1 MDFSTLAVIVVAGM
15 LGPLLALPRRWRIP
29 VVIGELLA
37 GVLLGPTFVDY
48 LHAGDKTFA
57 FLADM
62 GFALIMFVAGAHVPV
77 RDKALR
83 GGLVKG
89 LLRAVG
95 VAAVGVIPAFA
106 LSRGFHTG
114 HTAMYAVLFASSSA
128 ALVLPII
135 DSLQLGGPGILALL
149 PQVAVADTACIVA
162 LPLAVDPAHA
172 VRAALGALAVLGS
185 AVVLFLILRE
195 AERRGLHRRLHRLSR
210 RRSFALELRISLAI
224 VFALAA
230 LATHTHV
237 SIMLAGFSFG
247 LVVAAIGEPR
257 RLARQLFGITEGFLG
272 PLFFVWLGSSLDLRQ
287 LGSHPSAI
295 LLGLLLGAAT
305 VLAHV
310 SMRLTGQPVAHGVLA
325 SAQLGVPVAA
335 ATLGTQLHLLRPGE
349 SAALLLGALVSIAA
363 ATAAGAAAARHA
375 TPPKAPTSGTPA
387 TSPTPPH
394 PPASGASAT

>member
-1 MDFSTLAVIVVAGM
+1 MDFSTLAVIMLAGM
-15 LGPLLALPRRWRIP
+15 LGPLLALRSSWRIP
-29 VVIGELLA
+29 VVIGELVA
-37 GVLLGPTFVDY
+37 GVLLGPTFAGY

-77 RDKALR
+77 RDRALR

-89 LLRAVG
+89 TLRAVA
-95 VAAVGVIPAFA
+95 VAAVGVVPAFA

-114 HTAMYAVLFASSSA
+114 HTALYAVLFASSSA
-128 ALVLPII
+128 ALILPII
-135 DSLQLGGPGILALL
+135 DALHLGGPSVLALL
-149 PQVAVADTACIVA
+149 PQIAVADTACIIA

-172 VRAALGALAVLGS
+172 ARAALGAAAVLGCS
-185 AVVLFLILRE
+185 TLLFLVLRQ
-195 AERRGLHRRLHRLSR
+195 AERRGWHRRLHRLSKER
-210 RRSFALELRISLAI
+210 KFAMELRISLAI
-224 VFALAA
+224 LFALAA

-257 RLARQLFGITEGFLG
+257 RLARQLFALAEGFLG
-272 PLFFVWLGSSLDLRQ
+272 PLFFVWLGASLDLRQ

-305 VLAHV
+305 ILAHA
-310 SMRLTGQPVAHGVLA
+310 SMRLTGQPLSHGVLA

-335 ATLGTQLHLLRPGE
+335 AALGTQLHLLRPGE

-363 ATAAGAAAARHA
+363 ATAAGAVAARDA
-375 TPPKAPTSGTPA
+375 PPSPP
-387 TSPTPPH
+387 PTPP
-394 PPASGASAT
+394 SARAGTTQPGPG